1 VREAFLKTLED
12 LSREEL
18 ELSRLHRKNAELIA
32 IFDQSPIAI
41 VFYDPDGRLEMAND
55 ACCEMFGVMDRSEI
69 AGFKLFDDPNISDS
83 IKSQLRSGKT
93 LRYEADFDFEKVKS
107 LGLYQTTKSGSR
119 MLDVLISPIRD
130 DFRIIAYI
138 AQIQDVMLRKQ
149 TEDALRESEARW
161 QFALEGAGDGVWD
174 WNPQT
179 DEVYFSRQW
188 KAMLGFEED
197 EIGNTLDE
205 WSRRVHPEDI
215 DRVYRDIGKH
225 LASLTPAYMNE
236 HRMLCKDGSYKWILD
251 RGKVI
256 QWTEDGKPLRVV
268 GTHSDITERKRA
280 EENLRES
287 EERFR
292 LLAETIQDV
301 FWITTPGGERM
312 VYVSPA
318 YEKVWGRSV
327 ESVYAAPRSF
337 LDPIHPEERERVL
350 QGIQEHE
357 KGAYE
362 CEYRVAQ
369 PDGSM
374 RCVHDRGFP
383 IRDAEGR
390 LRFMAGIARDITAKK
405 DVEKAL
411 QEANEELESRVE
423 EKTSELKEKTKHLEE
438 INIALR
444 VLLDQRG
451 RDKQEL
457 EESILSNIKNLV
469 RPYLEK
475 LKQGNLPADQRTYLT
490 ILDSHIEDIASR
502 FTRNLSLQ
510 HLSLTPTEL
519 RVAALVRDGRKT
531 KDISEILCISEKA
544 VSFHRDHIRRKLG
557 LRRSKTNLQT
567 YLASFL

>member
-1 VREAFLKTLED
+1 
-12 LSREEL
+12 
-18 ELSRLHRKNAELIA
+18 
-32 IFDQSPIAI
+32 
-41 VFYDPDGRLEMAND
+41 MANN
-55 ACCEMFGVMDRSEI
+55 ACCEMFGVTDRNEI
-69 AGFKLFDDPNISDS
+69 AGFNLFEDPNISDS
-83 IKSQLRSGKT
+83 IKSQLLNGKT
-93 LRYEADFDFEKVKS
+93 VRYEVDFDFEKVKS
-107 LGLYQTTKSGSR
+107 LGLYQTTKSGVR
-119 MLDVLISPIRD
+119 VLDMLISPIRAAS
-130 DFRIIAYI
+130 RIIAYI
-138 AQIQDVMLRKQ
+138 AQIQDVTLRKQ
-149 TEDALRESEARW
+149 TEEALRESEARW
-161 QFALEGAGDGVWD
+161 QFAMEGTGDGVWD

-215 DRVYRDIGKH
+215 DLAYRDIGKH
-225 LASLTPAYMNE
+225 LVGLTSAYVNE

-256 QWTEDGKPLRVV
+256 LRTEDGKPLRVV
-268 GTHSDITERKRA
+268 GAHSDITERKRA

-301 FWITTPGGERM
+301 FWMTTPDGERV

-318 YEKVWGRSV
+318 YERVWGRSM
-327 ESVYAAPRSF
+327 ESLYATPYSL
-337 LDPIHPEERERVL
+337 LDPIHLEDRERVV

-362 CEYRVAQ
+362 CEYRVVQ

-374 RCVHDRGFP
+374 RWVHDRGFP
-383 IRDAEGR
+383 IRDAEGG
-390 LRFMAGIARDITAKK
+390 LRFVAGIARDITAQKSI
-405 DVEKAL
+405 EKAL
-411 QEANEELESRVE
+411 QKANEELESRVE

-438 INIALR
+438 INTALR

-457 EESILSNIKNLV
+457 EESVLSNIKNLV
-469 RPYLEK
+469 MPYLEK
-475 LKQGNLPADQRTYLT
+475 LKQGRLSADQRSYLT
-490 ILDSHIEDIASR
+490 ILESHIEDIASR
-502 FTRNLSLQ
+502 FTRNLALQ

-544 VSFHRDHIRRKLG
+544 VSFHRNNIRRKLG
-557 LRRSKTNLQT
+557 LRRSNTNLQT